1 MRTTTLAV
9 TMFGLCLVAVAGAA
23 LAQPQA
29 QPPVPATAAPA
40 QTLPSV
46 NVFAS
51 SAEVQALIANAR
63 KMHPAGQPN
72 FNQRLLSLAPYAT
85 NLEHRT
91 ATGPASTHE
100 KNAELFYVVEG
111 AATLITGGTLIGE
124 KRTNPANLS
133 GTGIAGG
140 ESRPFAK
147 GDVFIVPQNTP
158 HQVKDPKDGEV
169 ILISLHI
176 PRG

>member
-1 MRTTTLAV
+1 MRRTTTTAAI
-9 TMFGLCLVAVAGAA
+9 FGLFLATVAGTA
-23 LAQPQA
+23 LAQPQG
-29 QPPVPATAAPA
+29 QPPVPTTAAPA

-72 FNQRLLSLAPYAT
+72 FNQRLLSLAPYAA

-91 ATGPASTHE
+91 TTGPASTHE
-100 KNAELFYVVEG
+100 KDAELFYVVEG
-111 AATLITGGTLIGE
+111 AATLITGGTLVGE
-124 KRTNPANLS
+124 KRTNPTNLS
-133 GTGIAGG
+133 GTGIVGG
-140 ESRPFAK
+140 ESRPIAK

>member
-1 MRTTTLAV
+1 MRAV
-9 TMFGLCLVAVAGAA
+9 VMTAKMFGLFLVAVAGAA
-23 LAQPQA
+23 LAQPQT

-40 QTLPSV
+40 PI

-63 KMHPAGQPN
+63 KMHPVGQPN
-72 FNQRLLSLAPYAT
+72 FNQRLLSLAPYAA

-124 KRTNPANLS
+124 KRTNPTNLS

-140 ESRPFAK
+140 ESRPIAK
-147 GDVFIVPQNTP
+147 GDLFIVPQNTP

>member
-1 MRTTTLAV
+1 MRKTTTTAAI
-9 TMFGLCLVAVAGAA
+9 FGLFLAAVAGTA
-23 LAQPQA
+23 LAQPQVQA
-29 QPPVPATAAPA
+29 PVPT
-40 QTLPSV
+40 TVTSV
-46 NVFAS
+46 PINVFAS

-72 FNQRLLSLAPYAT
+72 FNQRLLSLAPYAA

-91 ATGPASTHE
+91 TTGPASTHE
-100 KNAELFYVVEG
+100 KDAELFYVVEG
-111 AATLITGGTLIGE
+111 AATLITGGTLVGE
-124 KRTNPANLS
+124 KRTNPTNLS
-133 GTGIAGG
+133 GTGIVGG
-140 ESRPFAK
+140 ESRPIAK

>member
-1 MRTTTLAV
+1 MRKTTTTAAI
-9 TMFGLCLVAVAGAA
+9 FGLCLVTLAGAA
-23 LAQPQA
+23 LAQPQV

-40 QTLPSV
+40 PI

-72 FNQRLLSLAPYAT
+72 FNQRLLSLAPYAA
-85 NLEHRT
+85 NLEHRI

-111 AATLITGGTLIGE
+111 AAMLITGGTLIGE
-124 KRTNPANLS
+124 KRTNPTNLS
-133 GTGIAGG
+133 GTGISGG
-140 ESRPFAK
+140 ESRAIAK
-147 GDVFIVPQNTP
+147 GDLFIVPQNTA
-158 HQVKDPKDGEV
+158 HQVMDPKGGEV